1 MPNLIIQNTLLTL
14 QIQELK
20 QQILELQV
28 QIQKDHNEQTS
39 INEGKQTRLHW
50 NFYQDQLLLHLVM
63 QFGFKNCKSIA
74 TEIKCRSEKQVYFR
88 LRYLL
93 ELFTKNNCSQK
104 LSLEWRQFLVNC
116 KSIQM

>member
-1 MPNLIIQNTLLTL
+1 MSNLIIQNTLLTL
-14 QIQELK
+14 QIQEMK

-28 QIQKDHNEQTS
+28 QIQKDHNES

-63 QFGFKNCKSIA
+63 QFGFKNCRSIA

-116 KSIQM
+116 KYVQM